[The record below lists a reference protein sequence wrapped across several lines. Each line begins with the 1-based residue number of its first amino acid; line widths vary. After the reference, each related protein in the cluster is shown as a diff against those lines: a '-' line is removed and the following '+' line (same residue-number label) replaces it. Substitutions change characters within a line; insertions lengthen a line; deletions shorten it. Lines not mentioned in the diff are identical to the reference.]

1 MSTAERKPTAARRRP
16 ATGDPRRTPPP
27 LITDI
32 ICGIDGTRSAY
43 EAVRQAAFLAGA
55 EGHLS
60 LLVVTGHQGAGRQE
74 ASALAPARA
83 RAVSEYARKIA
94 REEGVAALAEVE
106 DRGPVAE
113 VLLERAREHALLALG
128 APSMSRLAH
137 LLIGGVAS
145 KAAHELPV
153 SLLVARR
160 PRRRQ
165 GHVGSRVVVAS
176 DASERSGA
184 LVETAARIASARG
197 LSLVLM
203 HAVHGESTRHPT
215 RIAAQAARAKEL
227 MGEEVEVCVMPGHP
241 AAAIVECARQSGA
254 TLALLGS
261 RRTRGLRSVGSVSER
276 VIYDADCS
284 VLVLRPEDMR

>member
-1 MSTAERKPTAARRRP
+1 MRTAERKPIESVEQ
-16 ATGDPRRTPPP
+16 PP
-27 LITDI
+27 LLVADI
-32 ICGIDGTRSAY
+32 ICGIDGTRSSY

-74 ASALAPARA
+74 ASVLTPARA
-83 RAVSEYARKIA
+83 RAVGEYARKIA
-94 REEGVAALAEVE
+94 REEGVAAAAEVE

-145 KAAHELPV
+145 KAANELPV
-153 SLLVARR
+153 ALLIARR
-160 PRRRQ
+160 RSPRVAPE
-165 GHVGSRVVVAS
+165 GARVLVAS
-176 DASERSGA
+176 DASERSNA
-184 LVETAARIASARG
+184 LVEAAARLAAGRG
-197 LSLVLM
+197 LGLVLM

-215 RIAAQAARAKEL
+215 RITAQARRAQEL
-227 MGEEVEVCVMPGHP
+227 LGEEVKLCVISGRP
-241 AAAIVECARQSGA
+241 AQAIIECARESGA
-254 TLALLGS
+254 TLAMLGS
-261 RRTRGLRSVGSVSER
+261 RRTRGLRSLGSVSER

-284 VLVLRPEDMR
+284 VLLVRPEDMRSGIA

>member
-1 MSTAERKPTAARRRP
+1 MRTAEQKSPT
-16 ATGDPRRTPPP
+16 PRRAPKGGGELPA
-27 LITDI
+27 LFGDI

-55 EGHLS
+55 EGRLS
-60 LLVVTGHQGAGRQE
+60 LLVVTGRQGAGRQE
-74 ASALAPARA
+74 ASALAPTRA
-83 RAVSEYARKIA
+83 RTVSEYARKIA
-94 REEGVAALAEVE
+94 REEGVAAAAEVE

-128 APSMSRLAH
+128 APSMSRMAH

-153 SLLVARR
+153 SLLIARR

-165 GHVGSRVVVAS
+165 GHVGSRIVVAS

-184 LVETAARIASARG
+184 LVEIAAGIAAARG
-197 LSLVLM
+197 LGLVLM

-215 RIAAQAARAKEL
+215 RISAQAARAREL
-227 MGEEVEVCVMPGHP
+227 LGEEVEVCVMPGRP

-254 TLALLGS
+254 TLAMVGS
-261 RRTRGLRSVGSVSER
+261 RRTRGLRSLGSVSER

-284 VLVLRPEDMR
+284 VLVLRPEDMRR